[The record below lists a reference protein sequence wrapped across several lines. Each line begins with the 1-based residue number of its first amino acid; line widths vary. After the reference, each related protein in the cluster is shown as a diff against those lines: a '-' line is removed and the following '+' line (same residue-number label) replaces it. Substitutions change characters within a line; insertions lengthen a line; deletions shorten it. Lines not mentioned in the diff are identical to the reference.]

1 MLRYPRLNFHG
12 EGPSVPLQITQRDV
26 NGVCILAL
34 QGRLVLGDES
44 GGFRKTVENVLSSGV
59 TKLVVNL
66 EHVNY
71 VDSAGLGTLIEARR
85 ATNAQGARLK
95 VSNLRPNFKQ
105 ALQYAHLLEI
115 FDTFPTEADA
125 IKSF

>member
-1 MLRYPRLNFHG
+1 M
-12 EGPSVPLQITQRDV
+12 PLQITQREI

-44 GGFRKTVENVLSSGV
+44 SGFRKTVENILSSGT

-66 EHVNY
+66 EQVNY

-105 ALQYAHLLEI
+105 ALQYARLLDI

-125 IKSF
+125 IESF